1 MSCNKVPNNK
11 IVAKQK
17 MKKKKNLVTLL
28 LTNEN
33 KRPPLEAC
41 YLSEVWSFLGLV
53 DGKLGEEAS

>member
-1 MSCNKVPNNK
+1 MSSNKIPFNK
-11 IVAKQK
+11 IVKRK
-17 MKKKKNLVTLL
+17 NEKKKKNLVTLL

-33 KRPPLEAC
+33 KRPPLEAW